1 MGGGGSQ
8 GCGDLRG
15 SAMTLHRT
23 NARVGLG
30 CVSVMVCKADCR
42 RGLFG
47 ERHCKTRAHSS
58 PVLLLPLFSHFSGSN
73 SEVRVRP
80 LLTPHFSQ
88 FWQAFFPCGSAPSS
102 WPNAPA
108 PDHCGAP
115 APIAVPS
122 NHLPS
127 LMLTTLPVRRTWAC
141 HRLCFRTGCRKASMK
156 SPRAA
161 SRTPTRTRTNAA
173 RMPRPPASVATDLVS
188 AAERPAG
195 AEPARRTAR
204 TACRPTTATAR
215 ASAPRMAGFAPLA

>member
-1 MGGGGSQ
+1 
-8 GCGDLRG
+8 
-15 SAMTLHRT
+15 MTLQHCT
-23 NARVGLG
+23 ATVGLG
-30 CVSVMVCKADCR
+30 FMCLGHRLR
-42 RGLFG
+42 RFNFRL
-47 ERHCKTRAHSS
+47 
-58 PVLLLPLFSHFSGSN
+58 LFSPWLAPISPNFG
-73 SEVRVRP
+73 R
-80 LLTPHFSQ
+80 L
-88 FWQAFFPCGSAPSS
+88 FFLVGRLPPSS

-161 SRTPTRTRTNAA
+161 SRTPTQTRTNAA